1 MLPDLHILKEES
13 HKRIEDNLS
22 LELRFDEGT
31 RQRILELYKEKF
43 SDYPATLQD
52 GLIKISNKQSQTA
65 YLPFNWFVRIKQCK
79 PLIDGLTVY
88 GSYVDQLRPIL
99 ADKTLRNLPKVEWLS
114 SPEIPEDEKQA
125 LQDFIDRTFS
135 EQTDRDKFNQFIDG
149 RSWLEIKNP
158 KKDNTLSGKKLNRAS
173 IDFIA
178 SCITTQCKLIND
190 TAGKLEHFIKLYLA
204 VPELRE
210 VIDDAPEMT
219 ATDDAESRVSVKA
232 TINHPKK
239 EDFVNTSLNK
249 IVYGAPGTGKS
260 YSIKNGL
267 DETNLIRTVFH
278 PDTQYSDFVGSLK
291 PIMLEDCVGYEFR
304 PGPFTEAII
313 KAINKPKH
321 SITLIIEEINRASAA
336 AVFGEIFQLL
346 DRGNDGHSEYS
357 IDVSDPDLLA
367 YLNSKTYG
375 YFKDGKLFIPSNL
388 ALLATMNSSDQ
399 AVMPMDTAFKRR
411 WEFSYLKIDYANA
424 SEGELTIPVSSIDNH
439 SALTIKWSTFA
450 QVINEQLSSEN
461 VPEDRLLGH
470 RFLSENE
477 LEKNPEGSLKGKLFM
492 YLWDDVL
499 RHGQHSVVFKE
510 DVELTDGETTRLNT
524 FGHLVNAFEAGEA
537 VFNDTVEQRLLDVH
551 NNSQAN

>member
-1 MLPDLHILKEES
+1 MLPDLHKLKEES
-13 HKRIEDNLS
+13 QKRIEDSLS
-22 LELRFDEGT
+22 SELRFDEGT
-31 RQRILELYKEKF
+31 KQRILELYNSEF
-43 SDYPATLQD
+43 SNYPATLQD
-52 GLIKISNKQSQTA
+52 GLIKINNKDGQTA
-65 YLPFNWFVRIKQCK
+65 YLPFNWFNRIKQCK
-79 PLIDGLTVY
+79 PLIDGLSEY
-88 GSYVDQLRPIL
+88 GRYVDQLRPIL
-99 ADKTLRNLPKVEWLS
+99 EKKTLRALPKVEWLS
-114 SPEIPEDEKQA
+114 SSEISPDEKYA
-125 LQDFIDRTFS
+125 LQNFIDMNFS
-135 EQTDRDKFNQFIDG
+135 EQTDRDRFNQFIDG
-149 RSWLEIKNP
+149 RSWLEFKNP
-158 KKDNTLSGKKLNRAS
+158 KKDNTLSGKKLDRQS
-173 IDFIA
+173 SDFIA

-190 TAGKLEHFIKLYLA
+190 TAGKLEHFIKLYLT
-204 VPELRE
+204 VPELQNI
-210 VIDDAPEMT
+210 IDDVPEMT
-219 ATDDAESRVSVKA
+219 AIDDAEPRVSVKV

-239 EDFVNTSLNK
+239 EDFINTSLNK

-278 PDTQYSDFVGSLK
+278 PDTQYSDFIGALK
-291 PIMLEDCVGYEFR
+291 PIMLDNCVGYEFR
-304 PGPFTEAII
+304 PGPFTQAII
-313 KAINKPKH
+313 KSINNPSH
-321 SITLIIEEINRASAA
+321 SISLIIEEINRASAA

-424 SEGELTIPVSSIDNH
+424 SEGELSIPVSSIDNH
-439 SALTIKWSTFA
+439 STLTIKWSTFA
-450 QVINEQLSSEN
+450 QVINEQLSLGD

-470 RFLSENE
+470 RFLNENE
-477 LEKNPEGSLKGKLFM
+477 LEKDPEGSLKGKLFM

-499 RHGQHSVVFKE
+499 RHGQHSIVFKE
-510 DVELTDGETTRLNT
+510 DVELNGEETTRLNT
-524 FGHLVNAFEAGEA
+524 FGHLVNAFEKGKA

-551 NNSQAN
+551 NQSQAK

>member
-1 MLPDLHILKEES
+1 MLPDLHKLKEES
-13 HKRIEDNLS
+13 QKRIEDNLS
-22 LELRFDEGT
+22 LELRFDDGT
-31 RQRILELYKEKF
+31 KQKILELYNAKF
-43 SDYPATLQD
+43 SDYPASLQD
-52 GLIKISNKQSQTA
+52 GLIKINNKHGQTA
-65 YLPFNWFVRIKQCK
+65 YLPFNWFIRIKQCK
-79 PLIDGLTVY
+79 PLIEGLSVY
-88 GSYVDQLRPIL
+88 GSYVDQLRSIL
-99 ADKTLRNLPKVEWLS
+99 ADKTLRALPKVEWLS
-114 SPEIPEDEKQA
+114 SAEIPPDEKHA

-135 EQTDRDKFNQFIDG
+135 EKTDRERFNLFIDG
-149 RSWLEIKNP
+149 RSWLEIKKP
-158 KKDNTLSGKKLNRAS
+158 ADNSLSGKKLNRS
-173 IDFIA
+173 SSDFIA
-178 SCITTQCKLIND
+178 SCITNQCKLIND

-204 VPELRE
+204 VPDLRDI
-210 VIDDAPEMT
+210 IDDVPEMT
-219 ATDDAESRVSVKA
+219 ASDEVESKVSMKV
-232 TINHPKK
+232 TINHTKK
-239 EDFVNTSLNK
+239 KDFLNTSLNK

-267 DETNLIRTVFH
+267 DENNLIRTVFH

-291 PIMLEDCVGYEFR
+291 PIMLDEFVGYEFR

-313 KAINKPKH
+313 KAINKPSH
-321 SITLIIEEINRASAA
+321 SISLIIEEINRASAA

-424 SEGELTIPVSSIDNH
+424 SEGELNIPVSSIDNH
-439 SALTIKWSTFA
+439 STLTIKWSTFA
-450 QVINEQLSSEN
+450 QVINEQLSLEN

-470 RFLSENE
+470 RFLNENE
-477 LEKNPEGSLKGKLFM
+477 LEKDPEGSLKGKLFM

-499 RHGQHSVVFKE
+499 RHGQHSTVFKE
-510 DVELTDGETTRLNT
+510 DVELNDGETTRLNT
-524 FGHLVNAFEAGEA
+524 FGHLVNAFEKGKA

-551 NNSQAN
+551 NQSQAK

>member
-31 RQRILELYKEKF
+31 KRRILELYNEEF

-88 GSYVDQLRPIL
+88 GSYVDELRSIL

-125 LQDFIDRTFS
+125 LQDFIDRTFT
-135 EQTDRDKFNQFIDG
+135 EQTDRDMFSQFIDG
-149 RSWLEIKNP
+149 RSWLEVKNP
-158 KKDNTLSGKKLNRAS
+158 EKNTLSGKKLNRS
-173 IDFIA
+173 SSDFIA

-219 ATDDAESRVSVKA
+219 ATGDAESRVSVKV

-388 ALLATMNSSDQ
+388 TLLATMNSSDQ

-439 SALTIKWSTFA
+439 STLTIKWSTFA
-450 QVINEQLSSEN
+450 QVINEQLSLEN

-510 DVELTDGETTRLNT
+510 DVELKDGETIRLNT

>member
-1 MLPDLHILKEES
+1 MLPDLHKLKEES

-31 RQRILELYKEKF
+31 KRRILELYKEEF

-52 GLIKISNKQSQTA
+52 GLIKINNKQSQTA

-88 GSYVDQLRPIL
+88 GSYVDQLRSIL
-99 ADKTLRNLPKVEWLS
+99 ADKTLRNLPKVDWLS

-158 KKDNTLSGKKLNRAS
+158 EKNTLSGKKLNRQS
-173 IDFIA
+173 SDFIA

-204 VPELRE
+204 VPELQE
-210 VIDDAPEMT
+210 VIDDIPEMT
-219 ATDDAESRVSVKA
+219 ATGDDESKVSVKV

-367 YLNSKTYG
+367 YLNSRTYE

-388 ALLATMNSSDQ
+388 TLLATMNSSDQ

-424 SEGELTIPVSSIDNH
+424 SEGELSIPVSSIDNH

-510 DVELTDGETTRLNT
+510 DVELKNGETIRLNT